1 MLKRLNFQYLLS
13 YLGLFPFF
21 FILIDKYF
29 FLKIKEEITLSFL
42 IYYILTI
49 FVFIGSTN
57 WNFQT
62 KLSNYVVIY
71 GFLPSLISV
80 ILIVFN
86 LYNYNPY
93 NIIAILILFFA
104 IQLLLDY
111 ILIYIHT
118 SNKNVFYFLRLPLTL
133 TIIILSGIII
143 I

>member
-111 ILIYIHT
+111 ILIYIPILDLE
-118 SNKNVFYFLRLPLTL
+118 YLYLTNA
-133 TIIILSGIII
+133 
-143 I
+143 